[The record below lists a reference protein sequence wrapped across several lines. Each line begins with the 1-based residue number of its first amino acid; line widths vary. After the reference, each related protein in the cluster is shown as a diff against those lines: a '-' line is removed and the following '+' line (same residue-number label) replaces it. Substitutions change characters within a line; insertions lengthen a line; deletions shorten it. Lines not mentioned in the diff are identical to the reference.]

1 MHVAR
6 LALVL
11 LITCGGW
18 SVHAVTLV
26 PAEQDCAKILERWA
40 EDPDSVPQHLVDAC
54 KEQLGAAAPVAAAE
68 PPPADVPDPC
78 TGPGADES
86 VLCWGPWSALAPAAA
101 APVSALEVPD
111 WPGDCESGN
120 ELDSRCVALIELPPP
135 IASCPPGTPCG
146 FATLVDGVTSSADV
160 EQTELVPFDMASDG
174 TSFTVDPGGSRQID
188 SVAMT
193 TNIQPRPDGYE
204 NLRSTG
210 VSGDEQS
217 RLVARIVRDGA
228 GQVELAADVWG
239 HGNRTTGAANS
250 GYFAWG
256 VSTSQSGL
264 SLLNGNGLSV
274 NFSGPM
280 SVDNA
285 TTAAMTVNFGSQPT
299 WNGTWTNPAWQFGAG
314 GGVSGVDII
323 SDPGQFTTNVQAG
336 SFVQGALLGE
346 PGRQGIA
353 HIIDVTLIDQRHIK
367 DVGLLREIT
376 AVPALGP

>member
-1 MHVAR
+1 MTIAR
-6 LALVL
+6 LALIL
-11 LITCGGW
+11 LTTCGAW
-18 SVHAVTLV
+18 SVQAVTLV
-26 PAEQDCAKILERWA
+26 PGQQDCAEILKRWA
-40 EDPDSVPQHLVDAC
+40 EDPDSVPKHLVDAC
-54 KEQLGAAAPVAAAE
+54 KEQIGAAAPVVAAE
-68 PPPADVPDPC
+68 PPPAEVAEPCAGPD
-78 TGPGADES
+78 AEKS

-101 APVSALEVPD
+101 APVSALEIPD
-111 WPGDCESGN
+111 RPGDCESGN

-160 EQTELVPFDMASDG
+160 EQTELVPFDMSPDG
-174 TSFTVDPGGSRQID
+174 TSFTVDPSGPREIA

-204 NLRSTG
+204 NLRSNG
-210 VSGDEQS
+210 ISGDEQS
-217 RLVARIVRDGA
+217 RLVARIVRDGE

-239 HGNRTTGAANS
+239 HGNRATGVANS

-256 VSTSQSGL
+256 ISTSQPGL
-264 SLLNGNGLSV
+264 SFLNGNGLSV
-274 NFSGPM
+274 DFSGPM

-299 WNGTWTNPAWQFGAG
+299 WSGSWTNPAWQFGAG
-314 GGVSGVDII
+314 GPVTGVDMI
-323 SDPGQFTTNVQAG
+323 SDPAQFTSNVQAG

-353 HIIDVTLIDQRHIK
+353 HIIDVTLQDQRHIK

-376 AVPALGP
+376 AIPTLGP